1 MIKYVNDKS
10 FPSKIVVQN
19 SNELKFNPE
28 ECKGQRVTPLCF
40 GEDVEMVK
48 KCFKT
53 RQIERLE
60 DRHKEIGRTK
70 SDSNSSHELHTHL
83 S

>member
-28 ECKGQRVTPLCF
+28 ENQRPKGHIALFWRRCRN
-40 GEDVEMVK
+40 GK
-48 KCFKT
+48 KMFQDKT
-53 RQIERLE
+53 
-60 DRHKEIGRTK
+60 D
-70 SDSNSSHELHTHL
+70 
-83 S
+83 